1 MTEKKT
7 LTRKEFILVT
17 AAVGELYW
25 NADYTLILQI
35 CDWAEEGFVL
45 DTKMQESVGRWREKS
60 LAKLE
65 VVGKGKEG

>member
-1 MTEKKT
+1 MTERKA

-45 DTKMQESVGRWREKS
+45 DAKMKESVGRWREKS
-60 LAKLE
+60 LAKLAKE
-65 VVGKGKEG
+65 GKEG